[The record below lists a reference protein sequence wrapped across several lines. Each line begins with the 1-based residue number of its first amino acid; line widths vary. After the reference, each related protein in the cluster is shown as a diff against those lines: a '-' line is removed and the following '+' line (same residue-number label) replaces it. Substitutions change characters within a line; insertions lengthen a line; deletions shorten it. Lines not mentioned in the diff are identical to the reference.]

1 MTGLLSLDP
10 SQIHTVSPSN
20 LPISIQFFC
29 SDRTWRSEILSTPS
43 VLSVVDSG
51 GISAASQAAG
61 EICLYRKEFREN
73 VRQIFY
79 HSRGEGKRLAGNHGY
94 PAAPWRAVQDERKF
108 LGRHGSGHCQQP
120 QYVPTPFSM
129 CWSYLLSNSK
139 RVINTHSETTAGRAL
154 FRDGMRQRRCLIPA
168 SNYVEW
174 ERNDSGKVKYAIR
187 SRQIGLMY
195 MASILPHRRRAGA
208 SSPS

>member
-10 SQIHTVSPSN
+10 SQIHTVSPSIY
-20 LPISIQFFC
+20 LFPSSSFC

-43 VLSVVDSG
+43 VLSVVIQAG
-51 GISAASQAAG
+51 FLPLVKRPEKYAFIERIQRKCAANILSLARR
-61 EICLYRKEFREN
+61 RKK
-73 VRQIFY
+73 V
-79 HSRGEGKRLAGNHGY
+79 AGNHGY

-120 QYVPTPFSM
+120 QYVPTPISM

-168 SNYVEW
+168 SNYVNGSATTAA
-174 ERNDSGKVKYAIR
+174 R
-187 SRQIGLMY
+187 
-195 MASILPHRRRAGA
+195 
-208 SSPS
+208 

>member
-1 MTGLLSLDP
+1 
-10 SQIHTVSPSN
+10 
-20 LPISIQFFC
+20 
-29 SDRTWRSEILSTPS
+29 
-43 VLSVVDSG
+43 
-51 GISAASQAAG
+51 
-61 EICLYRKEFREN
+61 
-73 VRQIFY
+73 
-79 HSRGEGKRLAGNHGY
+79 
-94 PAAPWRAVQDERKF
+94 
-108 LGRHGSGHCQQP
+108 
-120 QYVPTPFSM
+120 M

-139 RVINTHSETTAGRAL
+139 RVINTHSETTASRAL

>member
-1 MTGLLSLDP
+1 M
-10 SQIHTVSPSN
+10 
-20 LPISIQFFC
+20 
-29 SDRTWRSEILSTPS
+29 
-43 VLSVVDSG
+43 
-51 GISAASQAAG
+51 
-61 EICLYRKEFREN
+61 
-73 VRQIFY
+73 RQIFY

-94 PAAPWRAVQDERKF
+94 PAAPWRAVQDEQNF
-108 LGRHGSGHCQQP
+108 SGRHGSGHCQQP

-187 SRQIGLMY
+187 SRQSGLMY
-195 MASILPHRRRAGA
+195 MASILPHRQRVLHHDPGPRGGNTLYSRPDAGA
-208 SSPS
+208 FLQRKSRRMIGSPDAAGITFARVSAGCAFPARGSNGKQERADNLNPLEKGLAVP

>member
-1 MTGLLSLDP
+1 MAKQNSLLVFRVGCDGFRRDFCRWSSGRRNKPLSKRIQRKCAANILSLARRRKKAGRK
-10 SQIHTVSPSN
+10 SSPS
-20 LPISIQFFC
+20 C
-29 SDRTWRSEILSTPS
+29 S
-43 VLSVVDSG
+43 
-51 GISAASQAAG
+51 AMAS
-61 EICLYRKEFREN
+61 
-73 VRQIFY
+73 
-79 HSRGEGKRLAGNHGY
+79 HSR
-94 PAAPWRAVQDERKF
+94 RAKSFQQ
-108 LGRHGSGHCQQP
+108 HSSGHCQQP

-187 SRQIGLMY
+187 SRQSGLMY